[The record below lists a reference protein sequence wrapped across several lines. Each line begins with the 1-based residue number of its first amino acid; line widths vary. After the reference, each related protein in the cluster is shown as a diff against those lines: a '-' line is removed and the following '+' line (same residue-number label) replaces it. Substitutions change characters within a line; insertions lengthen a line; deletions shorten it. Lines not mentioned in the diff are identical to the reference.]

1 MPEDMAWQTGYL
13 VQALVCVVFVLLEC
27 HAANLPIKDHPDTD
41 GHQED
46 PDFGSVHDEV
56 S

>member
-1 MPEDMAWQTGYL
+1 MSEDMAWPTGCL
-13 VQALVCVVFVLLEC
+13 VQALVCVVIVLLEC
-27 HAANLPIKDHPDTD
+27 HAANLPIRDRPDTD

-46 PDFGSVHDEV
+46 SDFGCVHDEV

>member
-1 MPEDMAWQTGYL
+1 MSEDMAWRSACL

-27 HAANLPIKDHPDTD
+27 HAANLPIRDCPDTD
-41 GHQED
+41 GQQEAS
-46 PDFGSVHDEV
+46 DFGYVHDEV

>member
-1 MPEDMAWQTGYL
+1 MSEDMAWQTGCL

-27 HAANLPIKDHPDTD
+27 HAANLPIRDGPDID
-41 GHQED
+41 GHQDNSE
-46 PDFGSVHDEV
+46 FRCVHDEV

>member
-1 MPEDMAWQTGYL
+1 MSEDMAWRTGCL

-41 GHQED
+41 GHQDES
-46 PDFGSVHDEV
+46 DFGCVHDEV

>member
-1 MPEDMAWQTGYL
+1 MLEGMAWRTGCL

-27 HAANLPIKDHPDTD
+27 HAANLPIRDRPDTD
-41 GHQED
+41 GRQD
-46 PDFGSVHDEV
+46 DLDSGCVHDEV